1 MTFWQKVIK
10 YLAIAFAIFL
20 IVNIIGVILSII
32 GVIGGIAFFS
42 NTITDV
48 KEEIIQDQP
57 NYSEL
62 PQVITDNIQIE
73 NITNLEIDVKYST
86 LEIKNGDTF
95 KVESNDKNVTC
106 TQRGNELIVKET
118 GNNWLNKKESNTI
131 IIYIPANKEFNEI
144 DFDTG
149 AGDISIESLTTK
161 DFSFSIGAGKVEI
174 NKLNVSNEAEIDGG
188 AGKVDILSGEIRN
201 LDLDM
206 GIGEFNLNTKLL
218 GNNNI
223 EQGMGKLV
231 IRLTDNMQNYTIKTV
246 KGMGSITIDG
256 EEAQNKATYGNGQNV
271 INIEG
276 GMGAIEIF
284 TSTEQNQYI

>member
-32 GVIGGIAFFS
+32 GIFGGIAFFS
-42 NTITDV
+42 NTITNV
-48 KEEIIQDQP
+48 REEIIQDQP
-57 NYSEL
+57 NYSET

-86 LEIKNGDTF
+86 LKIKNNDTF

-106 TQRGNELIVKET
+106 TQKGNELIIKET
-118 GNNWLNKKESNTI
+118 GNNWLNKKEGNTI
-131 IIYIPANKEFNEI
+131 IIYIPENKEFNEI

-149 AGDISIESLTTK
+149 AGDISIESLTAK

-174 NKLNVSNEAEIDGG
+174 NKLNISNEAEIDGG

-231 IRLTDNMQNYTIKTV
+231 IRLTDTMQNYTIKTV

-256 EEAQNKATYGNGQNV
+256 EEDQNKTTYGNGQNV
-271 INIEG
+271 VNIEG
-276 GMGAIEIF
+276 GMGAIEIV
-284 TSTEQNQYI
+284 TNTELNQYI

>member
-20 IVNIIGVILSII
+20 IVNIIGIILSIL
-32 GVIGGIAFFS
+32 GVISGIAFFS
-42 NTITDV
+42 NTITNV
-48 KEEIIQDQP
+48 REEIIQDQP
-57 NYSEL
+57 NYSEST
-62 PQVITDNIQIE
+62 QVITDNIQIE

-86 LEIKNGDTF
+86 LEIKNADTF
-95 KVESNDKNVTC
+95 KVESNDKNVIC
-106 TQRGNELIVKET
+106 TQKGNELTVKET
-118 GNNWLNKKESNTI
+118 GNNWLNKKEGNTI
-131 IIYIPANKEFNEI
+131 IIYIPENKEFNEI
-144 DFDTG
+144 DFDAG
-149 AGDISIESLTTK
+149 AGDINIESLNTK

-188 AGKVDILSGEIRN
+188 AGKVEILSGEIRN

-231 IRLTDNMQNYTIKTV
+231 IRLTDSMQNYTIKTV

-256 EEAQNKATYGNGQNV
+256 EEAKNNSTYGNGQNV
-271 INIEG
+271 VNIEG
-276 GMGAIEIF
+276 GMGAIEIV
-284 TSTEQNQYI
+284 TSTEQKQYI